1 MILPVL
7 SVSYFSPFGASLC
20 ENLQEPA
27 NLKKIKLVGPQCG
40 WLSSR
45 AEVMRLRRLKA
56 LML

>member
-1 MILPVL
+1 MTFPVL

-40 WLSSR
+40 RLSSR
-45 AEVMRLRRLKA
+45 VEVTRLKRLKA